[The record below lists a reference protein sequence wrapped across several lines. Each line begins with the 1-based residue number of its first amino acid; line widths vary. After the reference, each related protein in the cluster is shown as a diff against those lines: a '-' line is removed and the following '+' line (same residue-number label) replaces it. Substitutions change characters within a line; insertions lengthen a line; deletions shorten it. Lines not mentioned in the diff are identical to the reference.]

1 MVVVRMTRQPPYI
14 RPVPETPL
22 RFRGK
27 KLQQECVVTRYD
39 KAGRQVS
46 QTVEWRTVE
55 DTSRAR

>member
-1 MVVVRMTRQPPYI
+1 MTRQPPYI